1 MIDTDYGKELKI
13 SYELQHTNSVGET
26 SLVSKGSQ
34 MISYQPYMQKALA
47 PLSITMPAQSGLTI
61 LILQLSDVNGKV
73 LHRNFMH
80 FEILSGEKLKK
91 TELYTVNPAAF
102 SNASFTKKQWNVLDG
117 LKVNGAGS
125 GYFEYTFTLDK
136 NVNPGS
142 IKEAFVLLEMSAK
155 ELFVKDQADNK
166 ENADLDYMLGARAS
180 PSGNPNA
187 YPMTDE
193 KLFPSV
199 VSITVDG
206 KTVLT
211 TTLKDD
217 PADHRGVLSWHH
229 QLQDKKLREA
239 GSYGFLT
246 KVPITKAQLKSA
258 IQNGQLTIRIATK
271 GDGGIAIY
279 GKSFGRYPI
288 DPSLVMKLR

>member
-1 MIDTDYGKELKI
+1 
-13 SYELQHTNSVGET
+13 
-26 SLVSKGSQ
+26 
-34 MISYQPYMQKALA
+34 
-47 PLSITMPAQSGLTI
+47 
-61 LILQLSDVNGKV
+61 
-73 LHRNFMH
+73 MH

-166 ENADLDYMLGARAS
+166 ENADLDYMLGARAA

-211 TTLKDD
+211 TTLTDD

-239 GSYGFLT
+239 GSYGFST